1 MRIDGIEEKVTNYG
15 YNCDGS
21 DIPPAACNVKY
32 VYDSSDYVRF
42 LKQQAVNR
50 NYNDYSNGG
59 NENSGA
65 QSAYRAIRRY

>member
-1 MRIDGIEEKVTNYG
+1 MNGLRGRFGAITS
-15 YNCDGS
+15 NCDDSG
-21 DIPPAACNVKY
+21 IPPAACNGKY

-59 NENSGA
+59 NENSGS